1 MSAHRRKPRLFS
13 FSREVEMALFEET
26 VTDPADR
33 RALGELIDAFLE
45 ICREQAVSPATLET
59 VARAAR
65 HASPYVRGVGIT
77 RLAVLTHYF
86 EAAVGVM
93 DQVTRDESEEVRLY
107 ACSALAN
114 TPEHVAFPL
123 VAHAIDDTSWRVR
136 KAAAQ
141 AAGAIA
147 SPDLIPVLTRRLQRE
162 QDARVRVALQIA
174 IDFQRHAVRATP
186 PPAPSAT
193 YDPAPSASAGAASP
207 AAELAA
213 QHVRA
218 QDPTEQTEQVGLPGD
233 GGAPSPAGFPTPCC
247 RRTTSR
253 VRKAAARTLSAR
265 RSRAP

>member
-26 VTDPADR
+26 VTDPVDR

-45 ICREQAVSPATLET
+45 ICRDQAVSQATLDT

-65 HASPYVRGVGIT
+65 HPSPYVRGVGIT

-86 EAAVGVM
+86 DEAVGVM
-93 DQVTRDESEEVRLY
+93 EQVTRDENEEVRLY

-123 VAHAIDDTSWRVR
+123 VAHAIDDASWKVR

-147 SPDLIPVLTRRLQRE
+147 SPDLIPVLARRLQRE

-193 YDPAPSASAGAASP
+193 YDPAAASAGPASP
-207 AAELAA
+207 APELAA

-218 QDPTEQTEQVGLPGD
+218 QDPTEQTEQVRLPGD
-233 GGAPSPAGFPTPCC
+233 GGPHRRQDPPEHAPEEPRHEYGKQQ
-247 RRTTSR
+247 RGR
-253 VRKAAARTLSAR
+253 
-265 RSRAP
+265 